1 MKVPLEVRQEFKE
14 QEESPAESKAV
25 EPTQT
30 APVHESGR
38 PKRSCRGQ
46 SALDTLGL
54 KPRKPRGSGRGGG
67 RGSARGMGTRAI
79 PLKPEKVGDR

>member
-1 MKVPLEVRQEFKE
+1 MPLEVRQEFTDQEDPSSEKKVE
-14 QEESPAESKAV
+14 Q
-25 EPTQT
+25 PTPPTVQ
-30 APVHESGR
+30 ESGR

-54 KPRKPRGSGRGGG
+54 KPRKPRGPGRG

-79 PLKPEKVGDR
+79 PMKPEKVSHRL